1 MLSVPIECA
10 SSKYDS
16 ANLLVS
22 RIDFECDRT
31 AGSGQVNVVDRSL
44 NSVLPHYS
52 FLCHDINLTAVLR
65 LIKPN
70 LPGRLDH
77 FAQSPTP

>member
-1 MLSVPIECA
+1 
-10 SSKYDS
+10 
-16 ANLLVS
+16 
-22 RIDFECDRT
+22 
-31 AGSGQVNVVDRSL
+31 
-44 NSVLPHYS
+44 VLPHYS